1 MRELQQVL
9 VPVDF
14 SEASR
19 GALAYA
25 AALAGRM
32 GASLTA
38 LHVTSPYASYEQ
50 LPAFPAQAPIG
61 PERLQR
67 LEQELQ
73 RFVSAAGRV
82 PAVARVVVRE
92 GDPAD
97 EILAQAADG
106 DADLIVLGTH
116 GRRSFERWILGSVT
130 DRVARRADRSVLVV
144 PPHLAAPAS
153 RRIVCALDLSDSSG
167 RTLERAVE
175 LAAAGARLSVLY
187 VAEGAHW
194 YEPWPIAGVDSE
206 ALQRAVADAARERLS
221 ALVAEHVPENVP
233 VEVSVTFGRAQREIV
248 RVAGEGAELV
258 VLGLPST
265 RGVDRFF
272 FGSTAQHVLRAGVC
286 PVLLVRHLEAGPHE
300 AGERAQRP
308 SGRAPG
314 GG

>member
-1 MRELQQVL
+1 MRETRQVL

-14 SEASR
+14 SEPSR
-19 GALAYA
+19 AALGYA
-25 AALAGRM
+25 AALAGRL

-73 RFVSAAGRV
+73 RFVSAAGGE
-82 PAVARVVVRE
+82 PAARVVVRE

-97 EILAQAADG
+97 EILAEAADG
-106 DADLIVLGTH
+106 AADLVVLGTH

-130 DRVARRADRSVLVV
+130 DRVARSADRSVLVV
-144 PPHLAAPAS
+144 PPQLATPAS
-153 RRIVCALDLSDSSG
+153 GRIVCALDLSDSSG

-175 LAAAGARLSVLY
+175 LAAALGARLSVLY

-194 YEPWPIAGVDSE
+194 YEPWPISGVDTE

-221 ALVAEHVPENVP
+221 ALVAEHVPEGVP

-248 RVAGEGAELV
+248 RVAGEGADLV

-286 PVLLVRHLEAGPHE
+286 PVLLVRHPLAEPHQ
-300 AGERAQRP
+300 GGDRAQRS